1 MKIKVSV
8 SAMIIL
14 LCYVFSSSALAGQ
27 LTRNINNVIIE
38 NRNNVSRIKSELE
51 SIYFHLSSF
60 EKTIFLSDLYDKIAE
75 YYEAE
80 QEILAN
86 ALTECYYAIADA
98 NDENLGALYYNDIVI
113 ASEKYD
119 SYTIEVRIKQLEAYA
134 SRNKLDYNQEL
145 ADARYRLSGVYRKYE
160 FDETSFLEY
169 FKGDEFWVLD
179 TELLQENDT
188 KWKIPTFL
196 SISSQGYFTGYYSAE
211 TPKKHHGR
219 YRMKENLFKRMRF
232 HVYTTERYEEEKTI
246 YMSWGNE
253 RNATAQPVLLAGL
266 RQTVQEAHAMVEGEL
281 TREQYSIGEKIGY
294 NALANL
300 VDASANAIFDQLSVA
315 KAYVFRREMSITLV
329 NPNLIEGIISFA
341 NVEVKS
347 NNINNPKIKT
357 HTAHVR
363 YYRCNIDE
371 DLYLITK
378 GCHPQC
384 SDDMDIASFEE
395 KRRRFK
401 SFEKGW
407 KKARKIIK
415 KKYNRDKFPYENYVQ
430 EHNSNVL
437 TELRLRADNYFITND

>member
-1 MKIKVSV
+1 MKAKL
-8 SAMIIL
+8 SAYSFLIVL
-14 LCYVFSSSALAGQ
+14 FCA
-27 LTRNINNVIIE
+27 
-38 NRNNVSRIKSELE
+38 
-51 SIYFHLSSF
+51 FHLSASSVHLERCNALIDNVYNVQNIKSKLEMAYLQLSKD
-60 EKTIFLSDLYDKIAE
+60 EKVVFLSNLYDKISD

-80 QEILAN
+80 QDVVAHG
-86 ALTECYYAIADA
+86 LTECYYSLADG

-119 SYTIEVRIKQLEAYA
+119 SYTIEERIKQLESYA
-134 SRNKLDYNQEL
+134 LRNDLDYDYEL
-145 ADARYRLSGVYRKYE
+145 ADARERLAGVYRKYE

-378 GCHPQC
+378 GCHPQY
-384 SDDMDIASFEE
+384 SDGMDIASFEE
-395 KRRRFK
+395 KRRSFK
-401 SFEKGW
+401 SLEKGW

-415 KKYNRDKFPYENYVQ
+415 KKYKRDKFPYENYVQ

>member
-1 MKIKVSV
+1 
-8 SAMIIL
+8 MIIL
-14 LCYVFSSSALAGQ
+14 LCYAFSSSALAGQ
-27 LTRNINNVIIE
+27 LTSNINNVIIE
-38 NRNNVSRIKSELE
+38 NGYNVSKIKSELK
-51 SIYFHLSSF
+51 SIYSHLSTF

-75 YYEAE
+75 SYETE
-80 QEILAN
+80 QEVLAD
-86 ALTECYYAIADA
+86 ALKECYYAIADT

-119 SYTIEVRIKQLEAYA
+119 SYTIEERIKQLEAYA
-134 SRNKLDYNQEL
+134 SKNNLDYSQEL
-145 ADARYRLSGVYRKYE
+145 ADARDRLSGVFRKYE

-169 FKGDEFWVLD
+169 FRGDEFWVLD
-179 TELLQENDT
+179 TEMLREIDAQ
-188 KWKIPTFL
+188 WKIPTFL

-211 TPKKHHGR
+211 TPKKRNGR
-219 YRMKENLFKRMRF
+219 YRMKDNLFKRMRF

-281 TREQYSIGEKIGY
+281 TREKYSLGEKIGY

-300 VDASANAIFDQLSVA
+300 VDASANALFDQLSVA
-315 KAYVFRREMSITLV
+315 KAYVFRREMTITLV

-357 HTAHVR
+357 HTAYLR
-363 YYRCNIDE
+363 YYRCYTDE
-371 DLYLITK
+371 DLYLISK
-378 GCHPQC
+378 DCHPQY

-415 KKYNRDKFPYENYVQ
+415 KKYKRDKFPYENYVQ

-437 TELRLRADNYFITND
+437 TELRSRADNYFITND